1 MENIVH
7 LILCETS
14 DICADTLPFVTETDR
29 AEAERCAQPDDKIVR
44 LVSLCLKR
52 KYIGSWS
59 IGEHGKPV
67 ADGKFFNVSHTK
79 GAVVLALADN
89 DVGVDIERVRPTD
102 KKFYAYVSRP
112 DELAIITD
120 DLSFF
125 TVWTAKE
132 SLVKAA
138 GTGFD
143 LHPKNVPVLP
153 LIGTKT
159 FKNNV
164 YFSQQTV
171 LGDLVISVT
180 RKGETPFSLVI
191 EKETFN

>member
-1 MENIVH
+1 METTVR
-7 LILCETS
+7 LMLCETS
-14 DICADTLPFVTETDR
+14 DICADALPFVSETDR
-29 AEAERCAQPDDKIVR
+29 AEAERCSQPDDKIVR

-67 ADGKFFNVSHTK
+67 ADEKFFNVSHTK
-79 GAVVLALADN
+79 GAVILALADN
-89 DVGVDIERVRPTD
+89 NVGVDIERIRPID
-102 KKFYAYVSRP
+102 KNFHAYVSDPNERSVITN
-112 DELAIITD
+112 DET
-120 DLSFF
+120 FF
-125 TVWTAKE
+125 CVWTAKE

-171 LGDLVISVT
+171 LGDLVVSVT

-191 EKETFN
+191 EKETFK